1 MATPDEVIHQ
11 TMRLRI
17 MATLHALP
25 EGALMEFIRLRSILG
40 ATDGNLG
47 THLGTLE
54 GAGYIMVTKDFIGRK
69 PRTRVAAT
77 ATGRAAF
84 ESHVAFL
91 RGLLA
96 DAAAAVKP

>member
-1 MATPDEVIHQ
+1 
-11 TMRLRI
+11 MRLRI

-25 EGALMEFIRLRSILG
+25 EDALLEFTRLRAILG

-54 GAGYIMVTKDFIGRK
+54 GAGYIVVTKDFFGRK
-69 PRTRVAAT
+69 PRTRLAAT
-77 ATGRAAF
+77 AAGRAAF
-84 ESHVAFL
+84 EAHLAFL

>member
-1 MATPDEVIHQ
+1 
-11 TMRLRI
+11 MRLRI

-25 EGALMEFIRLRSILG
+25 EGVLMEFIRLRSILG

-54 GAGYIMVTKDFIGRK
+54 GAGYIAVTKDFIGRK

-77 ATGRAAF
+77 AAGRAAF
-84 ESHVAFL
+84 EGHVAFL

-96 DAAAAVKP
+96 EAAAAVKS

>member
-1 MATPDEVIHQ
+1 MATPDEIIHQ

-25 EGALMEFIRLRSILG
+25 NDALLEFTRLRAILG

-54 GAGYIMVTKDFIGRK
+54 GAGYITVTKDFLGRK

-77 ATGRAAF
+77 AAGRAAF
-84 ESHVAFL
+84 EAHVAFL
-91 RGLLA
+91 RGVLA
-96 DAAAAVKP
+96 EAAAAVKS